1 MKRCS
6 KCGRMLDES
15 EFYAQSATKDGL
27 QYNCKSCQMK
37 RVKEYKSKPHD
48 KYTAYCNKLAELS
61 KEYNRLLGEAAH
73 MLVESTGVE
82 YAKAVLEVK
91 KRVASISLRTSCSR
105 NR

>member
-37 RVKEYKSKPHD
+37 RVKEYKSRPHD
-48 KYTAYCNKLAELS
+48 KYAKYCNKLFELQ
-61 KEYNRLLGEAAH
+61 KEYNRVLAEAANY
-73 MLVESTGVE
+73 LAESKGIPYSKAKVET
-82 YAKAVLEVK
+82 AC
-91 KRVASISLRTSCSR
+91 RVAANFRE
-105 NR
+105 